1 MAMRVRLGMEAL
13 DFVALEYEQ
22 LKEEQRLR
30 IGTRDNLLYATLG
43 SQAVIAVTTLQT
55 AEVRLLLLV
64 APVCV
69 VLGWTYFVNDNRIT
83 AIGRYIETVIATAV
97 AARTG
102 SQMPVLAWEQQH
114 RSGRGRRSRKVWQAT
129 VDLLTFV
136 ASMFAALAVIVL
148 AGPLSPT
155 LTAVVGVETLAGVL
169 LAYQIVAQAVRE
181 GGRLKT

>member
-1 MAMRVRLGMEAL
+1 
-13 DFVALEYEQ
+13 
-22 LKEEQRLR
+22 
-30 IGTRDNLLYATLG
+30 
-43 SQAVIAVTTLQT
+43 VIAVTTLQT

-83 AIGRYIETVIATAV
+83 AIGRYIETVIVAAV
-97 AARTG
+97 AARTR

-136 ASMFAALAVIVL
+136 VSMFAALAVVAL
-148 AGPLSPT
+148 ASPPSPE
-155 LTAVVGVETLAGVL
+155 LAAAVGVEALVGVL

-181 GGRLKT
+181 SGPVKA